1 MMNLPNYVFE
11 LCNALEK
18 EARENPVNRE
28 AHYTAAKLLRVFNEL
43 FDISLRDVEWAEQM
57 IKDREA
63 DAANGHPWNGYE
75 SKYRGGKRK

>member
-1 MMNLPNYVFE
+1 MMKLPNYVFE

-28 AHYTAAKLLRVFNEL
+28 AHYTAAKLLRAFNEL
-43 FDISLRDVEWAEQM
+43 FSISWREVEWAEQM

-63 DAANGHPWNGYE
+63 DAANGHQWNGYE
-75 SKYRGGKRK
+75 SKYRGGRRK